1 MIEKMHERL
10 IKMAD
15 KLTKAVTKNGFIR
28 IYAVNSKNIAESAR
42 LYHSTMPT
50 GTAALGRLL
59 TGAALMGAM
68 LKDEKTSLTLQM
80 RGDGPLGRVMAIAN
94 SEGMVKGYIENP
106 LADLPLNHIGKLD
119 VGGGIGQ
126 NGYLSVVKDMNMKE
140 PYVGQVPI
148 QTGEIGDDL
157 AFYFA
162 QSEQVPSLVALGVLV
177 DRDYSVKQ
185 AGGFIVQIMPDCDE
199 FNLRKFEKSAEN
211 IKSVTSMLEKNMS
224 NEELIRMVM
233 KDFEIDIL
241 EENEVSYHCDCS
253 DERMRRA
260 IISLGK
266 KEIQDIIDEQGEAE
280 IVCQFCNKAYN
291 YDKSELTDMLNKA
304 KR

>member
-1 MIEKMHERL
+1 ME
-10 IKMAD
+10 D
-15 KLTKAVTKNGFIR
+15 KLTIAVTKNKLIR
-28 IYAVNSKNIAESAR
+28 IYAVNSKNIVQAAR
-42 LYHSTMPT
+42 EFHSTMPT

-68 LKDEKTSLTLQM
+68 LKDENTSLTLQM
-80 RGDGPLGRVMAIAN
+80 KGDGPLGRVIAVAN
-94 SEGMVKGYIENP
+94 SDGDVKGYIENP
-106 LADLPLNHIGKLD
+106 TAELPLNAFGKLD
-119 VGGGIGQ
+119 VGGGIGKE
-126 NGYLSVVKDMNMKE
+126 GYLSVVKDMNMRE
-140 PYVGQVPI
+140 PYVGQIPI

-199 FNLRKFEKSAEN
+199 FNLKKFEKAAEGLS
-211 IKSVTSMLEKNMS
+211 SVTAMLEEGLS
-224 NEELIRMVM
+224 NEALIRRVM
-233 KDFEIDIL
+233 KDFEIEIL
-241 EENEVSYHCDCS
+241 EEKEVAYHCDCC
-253 DERMRRA
+253 DERMQRA

-280 IVCQFCNKAYN
+280 IVCQFCNKGYT
-291 YDKSELTDMLNKA
+291 YDKAALEEMLSRA
-304 KR
+304 KH

>member
-1 MIEKMHERL
+1 MT
-10 IKMAD
+10 D
-15 KLTKAVTKNGFIR
+15 KLTIAVTKNKLIR
-28 IYAVNSKNIAESAR
+28 IYAVNSKNIVQSAKD
-42 LYHSTMPT
+42 YHSTMPT

-59 TGAALMGAM
+59 TGATLMGAM
-68 LKDEKTSLTLQM
+68 LKDENTSLTLQM
-80 RGDGPLGRVMAIAN
+80 KGDGPLGRVIAVAS
-94 SEGMVKGYIENP
+94 SEGDVKGYIENP
-106 LADLPLNHIGKLD
+106 TAELPLNAFGKLD
-119 VGGGIGQ
+119 VGGAIGRE
-126 NGYLSVVKDMNMKE
+126 GYLSVVKDMNMRE

-199 FNLRKFEKSAEN
+199 FNLKKFEKAAEELS
-211 IKSVTSMLEKNMS
+211 SVTAMLDEGLT
-224 NEELIRMVM
+224 NEQLIRRVM
-233 KDFEIDIL
+233 KDFEIEIL
-241 EENEVSYHCDCS
+241 EEKDVAYRCDCC

-280 IVCQFCNKAYN
+280 IVCQFCNKGYT
-291 YDKSELTDMLNKA
+291 YDKAQLTDMLNKA

>member
-1 MIEKMHERL
+1 MP
-10 IKMAD
+10 D
-15 KLTKAVTKNGFIR
+15 KLIKAVTKNGFIR
-28 IYAVNSKNIAESAR
+28 IYAINSKGLAEKAR
-42 LYHSTMPT
+42 KFHSTMPV

-68 LKDEKTSLTLQM
+68 LKDEGTSLTLQL
-80 RGDGPLGRVMAIAN
+80 RGDGPLGRVMAVSN
-94 SEGMVKGYIENP
+94 SKGHVKGYIENP
-106 LADLPLNHIGKLD
+106 LVELPLNHLGKLD
-119 VGGGIGQ
+119 VGGGIGA

-140 PYVGQVPI
+140 PYIGQVPI

-199 FNLRKFEKSAEN
+199 FNLKKFEKTAEK
-211 IKSVTSMLEKNMS
+211 ITSVTGMLEKGLS
-224 NEELIRMVM
+224 VEEIVRTVM
-233 KDFEIDIL
+233 GDFEIDIL
-241 EENEVSYHCDCS
+241 EETEADYHCDCS

-280 IVCQFCNKAYN
+280 IVCQFCNKGYN
-291 YDKSELTDMLNKA
+291 YDRTDLVEMLEKA
-304 KR
+304 KK

>member
-1 MIEKMHERL
+1 
-10 IKMAD
+10 MAD
-15 KLTKAVTKNGFIR
+15 KLTIAVTKNRLIR
-28 IYAVNSKNIAESAR
+28 IYAVNSKNIVQSAKD
-42 LYHSTMPT
+42 YHSTMPT

-59 TGAALMGAM
+59 TGATLMGAM
-68 LKDEKTSLTLQM
+68 LKDENTSLTLQM
-80 RGDGPLGRVMAIAN
+80 KGDGPLGRVIAVAS
-94 SEGMVKGYIENP
+94 SEGDVKGYIENP
-106 LADLPLNHIGKLD
+106 TAELPLNAFGKLD
-119 VGGGIGQ
+119 VGGAIGRE
-126 NGYLSVVKDMNMKE
+126 GYLSVVKDMNMRE

-199 FNLRKFEKSAEN
+199 FNLKKFEKAAEGLS
-211 IKSVTSMLEKNMS
+211 SVTALLEEGLS
-224 NEELIRMVM
+224 NEALIRKVM
-233 KDFEIDIL
+233 KDFEIEIL
-241 EENEVSYHCDCS
+241 EEKEVTYHCDCC

-266 KEIQDIIDEQGEAE
+266 KEIQDIIAEQGEAE
-280 IVCQFCNKAYN
+280 IVCQFCNKGYT
-291 YDKSELTDMLNKA
+291 YDKAALEEMLSCA

>member
-1 MIEKMHERL
+1 
-10 IKMAD
+10 MAD
-15 KLTKAVTKNGFIR
+15 KLTIAVTKNKLIR
-28 IYAVNSKNIAESAR
+28 IYAVNSKNIVQSAKD
-42 LYHSTMPT
+42 YHSTMPT

-59 TGAALMGAM
+59 TGATLMGAM
-68 LKDEKTSLTLQM
+68 LKDKNTSLTLQM
-80 RGDGPLGRVMAIAN
+80 KGDGPLGRVIAVAS
-94 SEGMVKGYIENP
+94 SEGDVKGYIENP
-106 LADLPLNHIGKLD
+106 IAELPLNAFGKLD
-119 VGGGIGQ
+119 VGGAIGRE
-126 NGYLSVVKDMNMKE
+126 GYLSVVKDMNMRE

-199 FNLRKFEKSAEN
+199 FNLKKFEKAAEELS
-211 IKSVTSMLEKNMS
+211 SVTAMLEEGLS
-224 NEELIRMVM
+224 NEALIRKVM
-233 KDFEIDIL
+233 KDFEIEIL
-241 EENEVSYHCDCS
+241 EEKEVAYRCDCC

-280 IVCQFCNKAYN
+280 IVCQFCNKGYT
-291 YDKSELTDMLNKA
+291 YDKAQLEEMLNKA
-304 KR
+304 KH

>member
-1 MIEKMHERL
+1 MSDYIVRATAANAQ
-10 IKMAD
+10 IRAFAC
-15 KLTKAVTKNGFIR
+15 TTKNI
-28 IYAVNSKNIAESAR
+28 VETAR
-42 LYHSTMPT
+42 KAHNTSPVVS
-50 GTAALGRLL
+50 AALGRLL
-59 TGAALMGAM
+59 TGATLMGAM
-68 LKDEKTSLTLQM
+68 LKDENTSLTLQM
-80 RGDGPLGRVMAIAN
+80 KGDGPLGRVIAVAS
-94 SEGMVKGYIENP
+94 SEGDVKGYIENP
-106 LADLPLNHIGKLD
+106 TAQLPLNAFGKLD
-119 VGGGIGQ
+119 VGGGIGRE
-126 NGYLSVVKDMNMKE
+126 GYLSVVKDMNMRE

-199 FNLRKFEKSAEN
+199 FNLKKFEKAAEELS
-211 IKSVTSMLEKNMS
+211 SVTAMLEDGLS
-224 NEELIRMVM
+224 NEALIRRVM
-233 KDFEIDIL
+233 KDFEIEIL
-241 EENEVSYHCDCS
+241 EEKEVAYRCDCC

-280 IVCQFCNKAYN
+280 IVCQFCNKGYTYN
-291 YDKSELTDMLNKA
+291 KAELEEMLSKA